1 MSTPEF
7 TLKNVL
13 TVYSHS
19 LGRGVRVSGNYQ
31 LPPGPM
37 NQYMSC
43 MPRSTLSSA
52 DRHRV
57 QAANVFR
64 NGEWKLLCCKDKVN

>member
-19 LGRGVRVSGNYQ
+19 LERGVRVSGNYQ
-31 LPPGPM
+31 LSPGPM
-37 NQYMSC
+37 NQYVSC
-43 MPRSTLSSA
+43 ISRSALAS
-52 DRHRV
+52 DDQHHRV

-64 NGEWKLLCCKDKVN
+64 NGE